1 MNIRESSHGTW
12 TSSRSFMVVAA
23 GATVGISN
31 LTRVPYLIGEYGGGA
46 FLWVYIAAL
55 LLIAAPLLAA
65 ELMIGRWMRDDLVAG
80 FRRLA
85 ETARARRIWVF
96 IGRMALTGAVL
107 ILSYYSVIAGWSMA
121 YAFRTTTG
129 AFSGMSDA
137 AATEVFL
144 NLARAP
150 ERCLSWHTLF
160 MVIVCVVVAHG
171 FREGIE
177 RAAMRL
183 IPTAGA
189 MILAL
194 VGYAVFSLDP
204 WPALRWLLT
213 PDFDRLGWRGVM
225 EAIHQAFFTMSLGF
239 GVIMGL
245 GAYLPTNAPI
255 KRMALTLI
263 LIDVLVSVLSGVALF
278 TVIFSAGLKPV
289 PGLALIFQVLPQS
302 LPQGIAGTLFGVTF
316 FVLMF
321 IVTLCSATALL
332 EPLTRYM
339 IDRWR
344 MTRVFAAATGAL
356 IVWYLGLGT
365 LLSFSM
371 FQDAELFGRNFFGWV
386 QFITASVLAPAT
398 GLMACVFV
406 VSIMPRELTRAMWGE
421 RDRWLYGAWFFALR
435 YPARIGLILI
445 LLYASGLL
453 DCVVGFWNVPA

>member
-12 TSSRSFMVVAA
+12 SSSRSFIVVAI

-31 LTRVPYLIGEYGGGA
+31 LTRVPYLMGEYGGGA
-46 FLWVYIAAL
+46 FLCAYVAAL

-65 ELMIGRWMRDDLVAG
+65 ELMIGRWARDDLVAG

-85 ETARARRIWVF
+85 EAAQARRVWAM
-96 IGRMALTGAVL
+96 IGRMALAGAVL

-129 AFSGMSDA
+129 MFSGMSDA
-137 AATEVFL
+137 AAADVFL
-144 NLARAP
+144 GLARDP

-183 IPTAGA
+183 MPAAGA
-189 MILAL
+189 MVLAL
-194 VGYAVFSLDP
+194 FAYAVTTADAA
-204 WPALRWLLT
+204 PALAWLLT
-213 PDFDRLGWRGVM
+213 PDFGKLGWRGTM

-239 GVIMGL
+239 GVMVGL
-245 GAYLPTNAPI
+245 GVYLPTAAPI
-255 KRMALTLI
+255 KRMALTLVVV
-263 LIDVLVSVLSGVALF
+263 DVLVSVLSGVALF
-278 TVIFSAGLKPV
+278 TLVFAAGLKPV

-302 LPQGIAGTLFGVTF
+302 LPPTIGGTLFGVTF

-321 IVTLCSATALL
+321 IVTLCSATVLL

-344 MTRVFAAATGAL
+344 MTRVFAAAGSAM

-365 LLSFSM
+365 LLSFSV
-371 FQDAELFGRNFFGWV
+371 FQDAELWGRNFFGWV
-386 QFITASVLAPAT
+386 QFITASWLAPAT
-398 GLMACVFV
+398 GLLICVFV
-406 VSIMPRELTRAMWGE
+406 VSVMPRDLARTMWGE
-421 RDRWLYGAWFFALR
+421 RDRWLYGPWFFLLR

-445 LLYASGLL
+445 LLYASGLIDSL
-453 DCVVGFWNVPA
+453 VGFWTVPA

>member
-12 TSSRSFMVVAA
+12 SSSRSFMVVAA

-31 LTRVPYLIGEYGGGA
+31 LTRVPYLMGEYGGGA
-46 FLWVYIAAL
+46 FLLVYVAAL

-65 ELMIGRWMRDDLVAG
+65 ELMIGRWARDDLIAG

-85 ETARARRIWVF
+85 ETARAKRIWVV

-129 AFSGMSDA
+129 EFAGMADA
-137 AATEVFL
+137 EAATVFL
-144 NLARAP
+144 NLARDP
-150 ERCLSWHTLF
+150 ERCLSWHTIF

-177 RAAMRL
+177 RTAMRL
-183 IPTAGA
+183 MPAAGA

-194 VGYAVFSLDP
+194 CTYAVVTLDSGA
-204 WPALRWLLT
+204 ALSWLLT
-213 PDFDRLGWRGVM
+213 PDFNRLGWRGAM
-225 EAIHQAFFTMSLGF
+225 EALHQAFFTMSLGF

-245 GAYLPTNAPI
+245 GAYLPTTAPI
-255 KRMALTLI
+255 KRMALGLV
-263 LIDVLVSVLSGVALF
+263 LLDVTVSVLSGVALF

-302 LPQGIAGTLFGVTF
+302 LPPTIGGTLFGVSF

-344 MTRVFAAATGAL
+344 MTRVFAAASSAL

-365 LLSFSM
+365 LLSFSL
-371 FQDAELFGRNFFGWV
+371 FQDAEVWGLNFFGWL
-386 QFITASVLAPAT
+386 QFITASWLAPAT
-398 GLMACVFV
+398 GLLVSVFV
-406 VSIMPRELTRAMWGE
+406 VSIMPRDLTRSMWGE
-421 RDRWLYGAWFFALR
+421 RDSWLFGIWFFALR

-453 DCVVGFWNVPA
+453 DRLVSFWDLPA